1 MRIAILG
8 NSGSGKSTLA
18 AWLSAR
24 SGAAQLDL
32 DSVAWV
38 PGEIAVARP
47 ADHALADVQSFCS
60 SNGQWVVEGCYTRLI
75 ERALLL
81 KPLLLFLNPGVDCCV
96 ANCQARPWEPHK
108 YRSKQEQ
115 DERLGYL
122 LTWVREYYCR
132 DDEMSLVAH
141 RSCFDSYTG
150 RKQEVT
156 DSLRLDP
163 PLPEPLSWLN

>member
-24 SGAAQLDL
+24 SGAALLDL

-47 ADHALADVQSFCS
+47 TEHALADVQSFCS
-60 SNGQWVVEGCYTRLI
+60 SNGQWVVEGCYASLI

-81 KPLLLFLNPGVDCCV
+81 RPLLLFLNPGVDHCI

-115 DERLGYL
+115 DERLEYL
-122 LTWVREYYCR
+122 LAWVREYYYR
-132 DDEMSLVAH
+132 DGENSFIAH

-156 DSLRLDP
+156 DVPRLDP
-163 PLPEPLSWLN
+163 PSPVALRWLN